1 MAISFSAIF
10 RGVLDR
16 VDDVLVAG
24 AAAQIPGDALA
35 DLPLGWRRR
44 VVEERHGRHDHA
56 RRAVAALQAVLL
68 PESLLQRMQ
77 LAVARQPFDRGDL
90 RAVGLDGEDRAR
102 LRAS

>member
-1 MAISFSAIF
+1 GSSRRLTRSPTSFGRTGVAGMVISSSPFF
-10 RGVLDR
+10 GGVLDR

-24 AAAQIPGDALA
+24 AAAQIPRDALA

-44 VVEERHGRHDHA
+44 VVEKRHRRHDHA

-77 LAVARQPFDRGDL
+77 LAVT
-90 RAVGLDGEDRAR
+90 
-102 LRAS
+102 